1 MTKTSAYFYIVD
13 MANNMDSDQTAP
25 WEQYGQR
32 KFIVFTSVYDKI

>member
-13 MANNMDSDQTAP
+13 MANNIYSDQTAS
-25 WEQYGQR
+25 WEQSGPR